1 MLLLIGTS
9 DLKRNHG
16 MKRFLILL
24 MTLAWAALPQTAAAC
39 GAETDC
45 LIGERTYRVR
55 LPEGAADG
63 AKLGAIIMA
72 HGYRGTAAGI
82 MRNQNL
88 AALADEL
95 GVVLVATKSA
105 NEDWDIPG
113 VPSNVAST
121 GAEELAYYDAVLA
134 AMQDRHNVDPARI
147 MMTGFSA
154 GGMMVWTLACHRSG
168 SFAGFAPIAGTFWDP
183 VPESCQGPVAN
194 IVHIHGDA
202 DPTVPLEGRRIA
214 QTRQGSVPQ
223 AVEMYQRYGGF
234 GPAQQTPRGRLRCDM
249 RENPAGAILDFCLFS
264 GGHSFTV
271 DFVRSAWGR
280 LAAAGLI

>member
-1 MLLLIGTS
+1 MTRFLLL
-9 DLKRNHG
+9 
-16 MKRFLILL
+16 LL
-24 MTLAWAALPQTAAAC
+24 ALVWAWTAMPPSVVAC
-39 GAETDC
+39 GVETDC
-45 LIGERTYRVR
+45 MIGERTYRVR
-55 LPEGAADG
+55 LPNGAADG
-63 AKLGAIIMA
+63 AKLGAIVMA

-113 VPSNVAST
+113 VPSDVAST
-121 GAEELAYYDAVLA
+121 GEEELAYYDAVLA
-134 AMQDRHNVDPARI
+134 AMQNQHNVDPERV

-183 VPESCQGPVAN
+183 VPETCEGSVAS

-214 QTRQGSVPQ
+214 QTKQGSVPQ
-223 AVEMYQRYGGF
+223 ALEMYQRYGGF
-234 GPAQQTPRGRLRCDM
+234 GSAEQSARGRLTCDA

-264 GGHSFTV
+264 GGHSFSV
-271 DFVRSAWGR
+271 DFIRSAWSR
-280 LAAAGLI
+280 FAAAGLI